1 MEVLRGVAF
10 NRREKPCFDD
20 GALMVGYVGF
30 KAQTNHDLLPIWQS
44 MSSLSFW
51 LPFHFQRRIFRAQ
64 ELSHL
69 SIACW
74 GRHSD
79 CGRSQRRRYLRCGL
93 YNPKFER
100 DLILWR
106 LLWIAVG
113 FQVAGA
119 YAQSLR
125 LATTGDING
134 DGKPDL
140 IAAWGSGP
148 TALLFIYLNKG
159 DGTFSAPTTTTIT
172 TDTNLWPVP
181 MSVLVGTSTVTA
193 RRTLLRRRATEVFSF
208 FATGMAMELLLRPKT
223 FTGRFLN
230 SYQVM
235 DAVE

>member
-1 MEVLRGVAF
+1 MS
-10 NRREKPCFDD
+10 D
-20 GALMVGYVGF
+20 GALMVGYIGF
-30 KAQTNHDLLPIWQS
+30 KAKTNHDLLPIWQS
-44 MSSLSFW
+44 MSSLSFGF
-51 LPFHFQRRIFRAQ
+51 PFTFSAGFSGRKNY
-64 ELSHL
+64 LTL

-113 FQVAGA
+113 ISGGGHVCAEP
-119 YAQSLR
+119 
-125 LATTGDING
+125 ATGYDRRHQRG
-134 DGKPDL
+134 READL

-181 MSVLVGTSTVTA
+181 MSVIAADYDGDGKADVIAPTSD
-193 RRTLLRRRATEVFSF
+193 EDFSV
-208 FATGMAMELLLRPKT
+208 FATGMAMELLLRPKP
-223 FTGRFLN
+223 L
-230 SYQVM
+230 QE
-235 DAVE
+235 DL